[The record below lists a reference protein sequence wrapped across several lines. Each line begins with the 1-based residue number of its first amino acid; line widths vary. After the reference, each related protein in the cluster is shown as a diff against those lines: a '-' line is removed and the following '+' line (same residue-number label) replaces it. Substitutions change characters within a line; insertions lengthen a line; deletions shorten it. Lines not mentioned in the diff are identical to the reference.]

1 VQPSDLCYLNNAS
14 VGLQSPAVSV
24 CLREWLEAEMAAYPR
39 QRLESAIWDL
49 PTTRTRLATMIGA
62 PEAQVAFG
70 ASTSQLMAQVVGS
83 LNLTGRRL
91 LIAPGEWASNI
102 VLLRR
107 LGGAPTRNIELLATD
122 ANGQFDPAAIA
133 NQIGEDVAAILTP
146 LVTSI
151 EGRRY
156 DVETLGNLPRPA
168 HCPLI
173 VDAAQG
179 LGQSDIDVRRLGC
192 DVLVATTRKWLRG
205 PRGMALL
212 YVSQPAMAMMQPNP
226 APELAGL
233 RLNLET
239 QRFIDLPQA
248 RRFDASDVSVM
259 NQVALT
265 AAIGELQQITL
276 DHLQTHLT
284 TLTERVYELA
294 RDRGFR
300 PLLQHPESG
309 IATIH
314 LPDAAPLQTRQ
325 QLDAASIVAKVCDT
339 AAEPLN
345 IRLPATGSLLRISP
359 HWHNTLDDIDR
370 AMAALG

>member
-1 VQPSDLCYLNNAS
+1 MQPSDLCYLNNAS
-14 VGLQSPAVSV
+14 VGLQSPAVSAR
-24 CLREWLEAEMAAYPR
+24 LRDWLEAEMAVYPR

-49 PTTRTRLATMIGA
+49 QATRTRLAGWIGA
-62 PEAQVAFG
+62 PEPQVAFG
-70 ASTSQLMAQVVGS
+70 ASTSQLMGQVMGS
-83 LNLTGRRL
+83 LDLAGRRL
-91 LIAPGEWASNI
+91 LVAPGEWASNI
-102 VLLRR
+102 VMLRR
-107 LGGAPTRNIELLATD
+107 LGGEPPRHIELLATD
-122 ANGQFDPAAIA
+122 ADGRFDMAAIA

-156 DVETLGNLPRPA
+156 DVEALGNLPRPS

-179 LGQSDIDVRRLGC
+179 LGQTEVDVRRLGC

-212 YVSQPAMAMMQPNP
+212 YVSQPAVAMMHPNP

-233 RLNLET
+233 RLDRET
-239 QRFIDLPQA
+239 QRFLDLPQA
-248 RRFDASDVSVM
+248 RRFDASDVSIM

-265 AAIGELQQITL
+265 AAINELQQITL
-276 DHLQTHLT
+276 EALREHLT

-294 RDRGFR
+294 RERGFR
-300 PLLQHPESG
+300 PLLQRPESG

-314 LPDAAPLQTRQ
+314 LPDAAPLQIHQ
-325 QLDAASIVAKVCDT
+325 KLDAAGIVAKVCDT

-345 IRLPATGSLLRISP
+345 VRLPTAGALVRISP
-359 HWHNTLDDIDR
+359 HWHNTKEDIDR
-370 AMAALG
+370 AMAALR

>member
-1 VQPSDLCYLNNAS
+1 MQPSDLCYLNNAS
-14 VGLQSPAVSV
+14 VGLQSPAVSAR
-24 CLREWLEAEMAAYPR
+24 LRDWLEAEMAVYPR

-49 PTTRTRLATMIGA
+49 QATRTRLAGWIGA
-62 PEAQVAFG
+62 PEPQVAFG
-70 ASTSQLMAQVVGS
+70 ASTSQLMGQVVGS
-83 LNLTGRRL
+83 LNLAGRRL
-91 LIAPGEWASNI
+91 LVAPGEWASNI
-102 VLLRR
+102 VMLRR
-107 LGGAPTRNIELLATD
+107 LGGEPPRHIELLATD
-122 ANGQFDPAAIA
+122 ADGRFDMAAIA

-156 DVETLGNLPRPA
+156 DVEALGNLPRPS

-179 LGQSDIDVRRLGC
+179 LGQTEVDVRRLGC

-212 YVSQPAMAMMQPNP
+212 YVSQPAVAMMHPNP

-233 RLNLET
+233 RLDRET
-239 QRFIDLPQA
+239 QRFLDLPQA
-248 RRFDASDVSVM
+248 RRFDASDVSIM

-265 AAIGELQQITL
+265 AAINELQQITL
-276 DHLQTHLT
+276 EALREHLT

-294 RDRGFR
+294 RERGFR
-300 PLLQHPESG
+300 PLLQRPESG

-314 LPDAAPLQTRQ
+314 LPDAAPLQIHQ
-325 QLDAASIVAKVCDT
+325 KLDAAGIVAKVCDT

-345 IRLPATGSLLRISP
+345 VRLPTAGALVRISP
-359 HWHNTLDDIDR
+359 HWHNTKEDIDR
-370 AMAALG
+370 AMAALR

>member
-1 VQPSDLCYLNNAS
+1 MQPSDLCYLNNAS
-14 VGLQSPAVSV
+14 VGLQSPTVSAR
-24 CLREWLEAEMAAYPR
+24 LRDWLEAEMAVYPR

-49 PTTRTRLATMIGA
+49 QATRTRLAGWIGA
-62 PEAQVAFG
+62 PEPQVAFG
-70 ASTSQLMAQVVGS
+70 ASTSQLMGQMVGS
-83 LNLTGRRL
+83 LDLAGRRL
-91 LIAPGEWASNI
+91 LVAPGEWASNI
-102 VLLRR
+102 VMLRR
-107 LGGAPTRNIELLATD
+107 LGGEPPRHIELLATD
-122 ANGQFDPAAIA
+122 ADGRFDMAAIA

-156 DVETLGNLPRPA
+156 DVEALGNLPRPS

-179 LGQSDIDVRRLGC
+179 LGQTEVDVRQLGC

-212 YVSQPAMAMMQPNP
+212 YVSQPAVAMMHPNP

-233 RLNLET
+233 RLDRET
-239 QRFIDLPQA
+239 QRFLDLPQA
-248 RRFDASDVSVM
+248 RRFDASDVSIM

-265 AAIGELQQITL
+265 AAINELQQITL
-276 DHLQTHLT
+276 EGLREHLT

-294 RDRGFR
+294 RERGFR
-300 PLLQHPESG
+300 PLLQRPESG

-314 LPDAAPLQTRQ
+314 LPDAAPLQIHQ
-325 QLDAASIVAKVCDT
+325 KLDAAGIVAKVCDT

-345 IRLPATGSLLRISP
+345 VRLPTAGALVRISP
-359 HWHNTLDDIDR
+359 HWHNTKEDIDR
-370 AMAALG
+370 AMAALR

>member
-1 VQPSDLCYLNNAS
+1 MQPSDLCYLNNAS
-14 VGLQSPAVSV
+14 VGLQSPAVSAR
-24 CLREWLEAEMAAYPR
+24 LRDWLEAEMAVYPR

-49 PTTRTRLATMIGA
+49 QATRTRLAGWIGA
-62 PEAQVAFG
+62 PEPQVAFG
-70 ASTSQLMAQVVGS
+70 ASTSHLMGQVVGN
-83 LNLTGRRL
+83 LNLAGRRL
-91 LIAPGEWASNI
+91 LVAPGEWASNI
-102 VLLRR
+102 VMLRR
-107 LGGAPTRNIELLATD
+107 LGGEPPRHIELLATD
-122 ANGQFDPAAIA
+122 VDGRFDMAAIA

-156 DVETLGNLPRPA
+156 DVEALGNLPRPS

-179 LGQSDIDVRRLGC
+179 LGQTEVDVRRLGC

-212 YVSQPAMAMMQPNP
+212 YVSQPAVAMMHPNP

-233 RLNLET
+233 RLDRET
-239 QRFIDLPQA
+239 QRFVDLPQA
-248 RRFDASDVSVM
+248 RRFDASDVSIM

-265 AAIGELQQITL
+265 AAINELQQITL
-276 DHLQTHLT
+276 EALREHLT

-294 RDRGFR
+294 REREFR
-300 PLLQHPESG
+300 PLLQRPESG

-314 LPDAAPLQTRQ
+314 LPDAAPLQIHQ
-325 QLDAASIVAKVCDT
+325 KLDAAGIVAKVCDT

-345 IRLPATGSLLRISP
+345 VRLPTAGAMVRISP
-359 HWHNTLDDIDR
+359 HWHNTREDIDR
-370 AMAALG
+370 AMAALR

>member
-1 VQPSDLCYLNNAS
+1 MQPSDLCYLNNAS
-14 VGLQSPAVSV
+14 VGLQSPAVSAR
-24 CLREWLEAEMAAYPR
+24 LGEWLEAEMAAYPR

-49 PTTRTRLATMIGA
+49 PTTRTRAATLIGA
-62 PEAQVAFG
+62 PEPQVAFG
-70 ASTSQLMAQVVGS
+70 TSTSQLMAQVVGN
-83 LNLTGRRL
+83 LNLAGRRL

-107 LGGAPTRNIELLATD
+107 LSDESPRNIELLATD
-122 ANGQFDPAAIA
+122 ADGQFDPVAIA
-133 NQIGEDVAAILTP
+133 GQIGEDVAAILTP

-156 DVETLGNLPRPA
+156 DVEALGNLPRPS

-179 LGQSDIDVRRLGC
+179 LGQTEVDVRRLGC

-212 YVSQPAMAMMQPNP
+212 YVSQPAMAMMHPNP

-233 RLNLET
+233 RLDRET
-239 QRFIDLPQA
+239 QRFVDLPQA
-248 RRFDASDVSVM
+248 RRFDASDVSIM

-265 AAIGELQQITL
+265 AAINELQQITL
-276 DHLQTHLT
+276 EALREHLT

-294 RDRGFR
+294 RERGFR
-300 PLLQHPESG
+300 PLLQRPESG

-314 LPDAAPLQTRQ
+314 LPDAAPLQIHQ
-325 QLDAASIVAKVCDT
+325 KLDAAGIVAKVCDT

-345 IRLPATGSLLRISP
+345 VRLPTAGALVRISP
-359 HWHNTLDDIDR
+359 HWHNTKEDIDR
-370 AMAALG
+370 AMAALR

>member
-1 VQPSDLCYLNNAS
+1 MQPSDLCYLNNAS
-14 VGLQSPAVSV
+14 VGLQSPAVSAR
-24 CLREWLEAEMAAYPR
+24 LRDWLEAEMAVYPR

-49 PTTRTRLATMIGA
+49 QATRTRLAGWIGA
-62 PEAQVAFG
+62 PEPQVAFG
-70 ASTSQLMAQVVGS
+70 ASTSQLMGQVVGS
-83 LNLTGRRL
+83 LNLAGRRL
-91 LIAPGEWASNI
+91 LVAPGEWASNI
-102 VLLRR
+102 VMLRR
-107 LGGAPTRNIELLATD
+107 LGGEPPRHIELLATD
-122 ANGQFDPAAIA
+122 ADGRFDMAAIA

-156 DVETLGNLPRPA
+156 DVEALGNLPRPS

-179 LGQSDIDVRRLGC
+179 LGQTEVDVRRLGC

-212 YVSQPAMAMMQPNP
+212 YVSQPAVAMMHPNP

-233 RLNLET
+233 RLDRET
-239 QRFIDLPQA
+239 QRFLDLPQA
-248 RRFDASDVSVM
+248 RRFDASDVSIM

-265 AAIGELQQITL
+265 AAINELQQITL
-276 DHLQTHLT
+276 EALREHLT

-294 RDRGFR
+294 RERGFR
-300 PLLQHPESG
+300 PLLQRPESG

-314 LPDAAPLQTRQ
+314 LPDAAPLQIHQ
-325 QLDAASIVAKVCDT
+325 KLDAAGIVAKVCDT

-345 IRLPATGSLLRISP
+345 VRLPTAGALVRISP
-359 HWHNTLDDIDR
+359 HWHNTREDIDR
-370 AMAALG
+370 AMAALR

>member
-1 VQPSDLCYLNNAS
+1 MLPSDLCYLNNAS
-14 VGLQSPAVSV
+14 VGLQSPAVSA
-24 CLREWLEAEMAAYPR
+24 CLKEWLEAEMAAYPR

-83 LNLTGRRL
+83 LNLAGRRL

-107 LGGAPTRNIELLATD
+107 LGSESPRNIELLATD
-122 ANGQFDPAAIA
+122 ADGQFDPAAIA
-133 NQIGEDVAAILTP
+133 HQIDEDVAAILTP

-156 DVETLGNLPRPA
+156 DIEALGSLPRPS

-179 LGQSDIDVRRLGC
+179 LGQVEVDVRRLGC

-212 YVSQPAMAMMQPNP
+212 YVSQPAMAMMHPNP

-259 NQVALT
+259 NQIALT
-265 AAIGELQQITL
+265 AAVGELQQITL
-276 DHLQTHLT
+276 DHLQRHVT

-325 QLDAASIVAKVCDT
+325 KLDAASIVAKVCDT

-359 HWHNTLDDIDR
+359 HWHNTLEDIDR
-370 AMAALG
+370 AMAALE

>member
-1 VQPSDLCYLNNAS
+1 MQPSDLCYLNNAS
-14 VGLQSPAVSV
+14 VGLQSPAVSAR
-24 CLREWLEAEMAAYPR
+24 LRDWLEAEMAVYPR

-49 PTTRTRLATMIGA
+49 QATRTRLAGWIGA
-62 PEAQVAFG
+62 PEPQVAFG
-70 ASTSQLMAQVVGS
+70 ASTSKLMGQVVGS
-83 LNLTGRRL
+83 LNLAGRRL
-91 LIAPGEWASNI
+91 LVAPGEWASNI
-102 VLLRR
+102 VMLRR
-107 LGGAPTRNIELLATD
+107 LGGEPPRHIELLATD
-122 ANGQFDPAAIA
+122 ADGRFDMAAIA

-156 DVETLGNLPRPA
+156 DVEALGNLPRPS

-179 LGQSDIDVRRLGC
+179 LGQTEVDVRRLGC

-212 YVSQPAMAMMQPNP
+212 YVSQPAVAMMHPNP

-233 RLNLET
+233 RLDRET
-239 QRFIDLPQA
+239 QRFLDLPQA
-248 RRFDASDVSVM
+248 RRFDASDVSIM

-265 AAIGELQQITL
+265 AAINELQQITL
-276 DHLQTHLT
+276 EALREHLT

-294 RDRGFR
+294 RGRGFR
-300 PLLQHPESG
+300 PLLQRPESG

-314 LPDAAPLQTRQ
+314 LPDAAPLQIHQ
-325 QLDAASIVAKVCDT
+325 KLDAAGIVAKVCDT

-345 IRLPATGSLLRISP
+345 VRLPTAGALVRISP
-359 HWHNTLDDIDR
+359 HWHNTKEDIDR
-370 AMAALG
+370 AMAALR

>member
-1 VQPSDLCYLNNAS
+1 MQPSDLCYLNNAS
-14 VGLQSPAVSV
+14 VGLQSPAVSAR
-24 CLREWLEAEMAAYPR
+24 LRDWLEAEMAVYPR

-49 PTTRTRLATMIGA
+49 QATRTRLAGWIGA
-62 PEAQVAFG
+62 PEPQVAFG
-70 ASTSQLMAQVVGS
+70 ASTSKLMGQVVGS
-83 LNLTGRRL
+83 LNLAGRRL
-91 LIAPGEWASNI
+91 LVAPGEWASNI
-102 VLLRR
+102 VMLRR
-107 LGGAPTRNIELLATD
+107 LGGEPPRHIELLATD
-122 ANGQFDPAAIA
+122 ADGRFDMAAIA

-156 DVETLGNLPRPA
+156 DVEALGNLPRPS

-179 LGQSDIDVRRLGC
+179 LGQTEVDVRRLGC

-212 YVSQPAMAMMQPNP
+212 YVSQPAVAMMHPNP

-233 RLNLET
+233 RLDRET
-239 QRFIDLPQA
+239 QRFLDLPQA
-248 RRFDASDVSVM
+248 RRFDASDVSIM

-265 AAIGELQQITL
+265 AAINELQQITL
-276 DHLQTHLT
+276 EALREHLT

-294 RDRGFR
+294 RERGFR
-300 PLLQHPESG
+300 PLLQRPESG

-314 LPDAAPLQTRQ
+314 LPDAAPLQIHQ
-325 QLDAASIVAKVCDT
+325 KLDAAGIVAKVCDT

-345 IRLPATGSLLRISP
+345 VRLPTAGALVRISP
-359 HWHNTLDDIDR
+359 HWHNTKEDIDR
-370 AMAALG
+370 AMAALR